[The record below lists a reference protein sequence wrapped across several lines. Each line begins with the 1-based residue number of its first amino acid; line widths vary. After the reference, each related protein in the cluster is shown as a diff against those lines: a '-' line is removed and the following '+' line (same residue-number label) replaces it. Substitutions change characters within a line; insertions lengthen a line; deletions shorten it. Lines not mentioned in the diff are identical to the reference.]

1 MLFLFLQCRISEK
14 VNMTVYAGSTK
25 WRRKQ
30 ILNTAKCNWKAGFEM
45 AQRFDKLAIIIVE
58 EMNLF
63 HKQMSVFLRLV
74 CSQNSH
80 GVNFILEQSPRG
92 PSSITPTTPHSLSIS
107 R

>member
-1 MLFLFLQCRISEK
+1 MQEVPNGEENRYLTQQNVTGKLVL
-14 VNMTVYAGSTK
+14 K
-25 WRRKQ
+25 WHSVL
-30 ILNTAKCNWKAGFEM
+30 I
-45 AQRFDKLAIIIVE
+45 KLAIIIVE

-74 CSQNSH
+74 CAQNSH
-80 GVNFILEQSPRG
+80 GVNFILEESPGG